1 MSKEL
6 IKEKLNK
13 FGFEKEPFLFVI
25 SYDFSKFYIEKLS
38 NLSDSI
44 KYQLDNKEESTQN
57 IQNKISLKKF
67 PISFEEYKKK
77 FDILQ
82 EEIKSGNSYLLN
94 LTAKTK
100 IKTTL
105 SLDEIYENTKSR
117 FKLRFKNQK
126 DDFVCFSPERFIKI
140 EDNNIFTYPM
150 KGTIDA
156 KFPNAK
162 EKILTN
168 QKEMAE
174 HTMVVDLLRNDLGIV
189 GSNVRVEDFR
199 YIETINAGDKELLQ
213 VSSKISANLENN
225 WFEKIGDILTS
236 ILPAGSITGTPK
248 KKTVEILKNIED
260 YDRDFYTGI
269 FGVYDGKNL
278 DSSVMIRFI
287 EEINSERFY
296 KSGGGITCDSDVF
309 LEYEELLDKVYLPF

>member
-1 MSKEL
+1 LSKQL
-6 IKEKLNK
+6 IKDKLNK
-13 FGFEKEPFLFVI
+13 FGSLKEPFLFVL
-25 SYDFSKFYIEKLS
+25 SYDLDKFYIEKLS
-38 NLSDSI
+38 SLPLDI
-44 KYQLDNKEESTQN
+44 KFQINENQ
-57 IQNKISLKKF
+57 KISKMTKKIDLQKF
-67 PISFEEYKKK
+67 PISFLEYKKK

-82 EEIKSGNSYLLN
+82 EEIKNGNSYLLN

-100 IKTTL
+100 IKTSY

-117 FKLRFKNQK
+117 FKLRFKNQN
-126 DDFVCFSPERFIKI
+126 DNFVCFSPERFVQIK
-140 EDNNIFTYPM
+140 DNKIFTYPM

-213 VSSKISANLENN
+213 VSSKISASLENN
-225 WFEKIGDILTS
+225 WSEKIGDILTS

-248 KKTVEILKNIED
+248 KKTVEILKDVENYE
-260 YDRDFYTGI
+260 RDFYTGI

-287 EEINSERFY
+287 EEINGEKFY